1 MLINF
6 TSAKN
11 VLNILP
17 YFFVYLNIIIANIS
31 NAYCPKEFRFIL
43 FSCPN
48 IFSNLSW
55 LLLLFHLLHQNNYK
69 CYIIPC
75 LPTGQSNI
83 KSVQQ
88 TSVWIHPRICSFYA
102 VPFFIQYIVKQIAFF
117 PPLLLYDWMLHL
129 QTHPFF
135 GTCAWTLLHRI
146 THQHWELIHQ

>member
-117 PPLLLYDWMLHL
+117 PTSCSMIECHICKH
-129 QTHPFF
+129 THSSTHVPELF
-135 GTCAWTLLHRI
+135 CIESRI
-146 THQHWELIHQ
+146 SIEK